1 MNLNPKIFII
11 VVVCCSIFSN
21 VAAQQKDYLL
31 FETEYSAGKIV
42 PNYTKIFPSSSVQ
55 QALTLSIGK
64 QSADTT
70 NWGRYYRFPETGVSI
85 FASNLGNN
93 KVFGNQFSFLPFIR
107 FKVLNQTKPLYIKLA
122 LGVTYFTTHFDS
134 INNIENLSNGSSF
147 TWGFQ
152 AMLYK
157 TIYQKENFNLKIVG
171 GYSHH
176 SNGHT
181 QIPNFGLN
189 SALFGI
195 SAQWKK
201 DEKVRSGKTEDRSW
215 DPSADGGRQKLETSN
230 SKLPTSDFGLRTSL
244 KKYFI
249 NYREGLGFHE
259 LGATDIP
266 VGGGKKLVY
275 TSSLSFGLLFNNHIK
290 WKTGFSYR
298 YYEHY
303 YNYIQQ
309 NNLAAF
315 KDNPEWSASN
325 IYFFTGVEF
334 LMNHIS
340 IDVEG
345 GLNLYKPFYETFN
358 NDFQKDEDVA
368 YQLKKW
374 FNARLGLNYYI
385 ANTIKS
391 PTHNVFLGA
400 HINANFGQADFTEFS
415 MGYVYSF

>member
-1 MNLNPKIFII
+1 MVLKINLKHKAFLI
-11 VVVCCSIFSN
+11 VSVCCSIFSQ
-21 VAAQQKDYLL
+21 VAAQQKDYRF

-42 PNYTKIFPSSSVQ
+42 PNYTKIFPSSSLQ

-93 KVFGNQFSFLPFIR
+93 KVFGNQFSFLPYIR
-107 FKVLNQTKPLYIKLA
+107 FRVLNQTKPLYIKLA

-134 INNIENLSNGSSF
+134 INNIENLSNGSPF

-157 TIYQKENFNLKIVG
+157 TIYQKNNFNLKIMG

-201 DEKVRSGKTEDRSW
+201 DEKENLTNKN
-215 DPSADGGRQKLETSN
+215 SN
-230 SKLPTSDFGLRTSL
+230 HNHQESSL
-244 KKYFI
+244 NKYFI

-275 TSSLSFGLLFNNHIK
+275 TGSLSFGLLFNNHIK

-368 YQLKKW
+368 YELKKW

>member
-1 MNLNPKIFII
+1 MLKINLNHKIFLII
-11 VVVCCSIFSN
+11 LVSCCIFSQA
-21 VAAQQKDYLL
+21 VAQQTDSR
-31 FETEYSAGKIV
+31 FVETEYSAGKIV

-55 QALTLSIGK
+55 QAITISIGK
-64 QSADTT
+64 QNIDTT
-70 NWGRYYRFPETGVSI
+70 NWGKYYRFPETGLSF

-93 KVFGNQFSFLPFIR
+93 KVFGNQFSVLPFIR
-107 FKVLNQTKPLYIKLA
+107 FKVFNQNKPVYIKLA

-134 INNIENLSNGSSF
+134 ITNNENFSNGSPF

-157 TIYQKENFNLKIVG
+157 TIYQKDNLNIKLVG

-201 DEKVRSGKTEDRSW
+201 DEKANLTNEK
-215 DPSADGGRQKLETSN
+215 SN
-230 SKLPTSDFGLRTSL
+230 DINQESSL
-244 KKYFI
+244 NNYFI

-259 LGATDIP
+259 LGATDFP
-266 VGGGKKLVY
+266 VGGDKKLVY

-303 YNYIQQ
+303 YDYIQK
-309 NNLAAF
+309 NNIAAF

-340 IDVEG
+340 IDIEG
-345 GLNLYKPFYETFN
+345 GLNLYKPFYKTFN
-358 NDFQKDEDVA
+358 NDFQKDKNAA

-374 FNARLGLNYYI
+374 FNARLGLNYYVV
-385 ANTIKS
+385 NTLKS

-415 MGYVYSF
+415 TGYVYSF